1 MIKYDVEYIDKLGDK
16 QEFVVPSVDV
26 RTAMKILFELCPD
39 ARRIVSCKPQS
50 TNNVQ
55 DPS

>member
-16 QEFVVPSVDV
+16 QQFVVPSIDV